1 MAISPSAHQKRPL
14 PFESSLPS
22 LGEEAASRP
31 TKSAKLQATKKVSF
45 KHGEPKVHLFD
56 PDNGHG
62 ISYPSR
68 IEDTVIVIDDDD
80 DESDSDGNHPQHQVP
95 LTEELT
101 VLSTVHGR
109 QRRELRDITK
119 HDLRTVMKY
128 GTKSKGNFVNGDQ
141 RWKFEFGNTVYIT
154 DNTCKKEITCY
165 KKAIDIQPAQITEQM
180 WSNHHKAVR
189 ILKND
194 PQLVSALCLCTTH
207 SVIIIDQSGS
217 MNKCD
222 VNGFRSRS
230 DAAFGTLALDY
241 IAEQLYQQGDEF
253 FVDAVTIIEM
263 NCTGSLFVHKEPMD
277 WILFNKVLH
286 RQRTAKPR
294 SHGNYVNSIEYAE
307 NVINDDL
314 KCFSNFDLDDIGA
327 YMLVLLSDGSPSDQK
342 PGDQMRR
349 RDAVCR
355 LSQRLKSKLT
365 VYGMGIGAMGSDFE
379 QLKYLVDAAT
389 EHGAEGQF
397 NHAGLSP
404 AELSTTFHTMA
415 TSMTTTRTELLSNKT
430 KRTKTEK
437 RYTMRKSYND
447 VDLVPL
453 RRETKNVSRWR
464 YDNRTQPPWKKVEF
478 LNSDAR
484 GFEVAQDP
492 FGKGAERLAYMFYEI
507 KKKQIGSGYEKV
519 GKSLVAK
526 NSIYNEDE
534 RSKEKFHTDFCRSQ
548 QKAWELAL
556 QFNRAVAKA
565 PLLKPA
571 KDEVSLPPPIEF
583 LQCNVYDYEDHWGA
597 KCGLLVEKFLHG
609 RFTKFSSNNGYVLK
623 DDGSA
628 TIVLEVGEVKLTDFL
643 QAFSHW
649 VYVSSS
655 NKMLVCDLQGILD
668 SEGIRPTFRLTDP
681 AICSKERRYG
691 KTDIGLQGIRNWCRT
706 HRCSPICR
714 ALSLP
719 PMGNCKEAKH

>member
-1 MAISPSAHQKRPL
+1 
-14 PFESSLPS
+14 
-22 LGEEAASRP
+22 
-31 TKSAKLQATKKVSF
+31 
-45 KHGEPKVHLFD
+45 
-56 PDNGHG
+56 
-62 ISYPSR
+62 
-68 IEDTVIVIDDDD
+68 
-80 DESDSDGNHPQHQVP
+80 
-95 LTEELT
+95 
-101 VLSTVHGR
+101 
-109 QRRELRDITK
+109 
-119 HDLRTVMKY
+119 
-128 GTKSKGNFVNGDQ
+128 
-141 RWKFEFGNTVYIT
+141 
-154 DNTCKKEITCY
+154 
-165 KKAIDIQPAQITEQM
+165 
-180 WSNHHKAVR
+180 
-189 ILKND
+189 
-194 PQLVSALCLCTTH
+194 
-207 SVIIIDQSGS
+207 

-314 KCFSNFDLDDIGA
+314 QCFSNFDLDDIGA

-355 LSQRLKSKLT
+355 LSQRLKSKLN

-415 TSMTTTRTELLSNKT
+415 TTMTTTRTELLSNKT

-464 YDNRTQPPWKKVEF
+464 YDNRTNPPWKKVEF

-519 GKSLVAK
+519 GKSMVAK

-719 PMGNCKEAKH
+719 PMGNCKEATH

>member
-14 PFESSLPS
+14 PFESSLPL

-45 KHGEPKVHLFD
+45 NHGEPKVHLFD

-62 ISYPSR
+62 ISYASR
-68 IEDTVIVIDDDD
+68 IEDNCIVIDDDD
-80 DESDSDGNHPQHQVP
+80 DESDSDGNHPQQQVP

-194 PQLVSALCLCTTH
+194 PQLCTTH

-314 KCFSNFDLDDIGA
+314 QCFSNFDLDDIGA

-349 RDAVCR
+349 RDAICR

-415 TSMTTTRTELLSNKT
+415 TTMTTTRTELLSNKT

-507 KKKQIGSGYEKV
+507 KKKQTGSGYEKV

-597 KCGLLVEKFLHG
+597 KCGLLVESFCTVDSLSSAA
-609 RFTKFSSNNGYVLK
+609 TMDMFSKTTDQLLLYSK
-623 DDGSA
+623 
-628 TIVLEVGEVKLTDFL
+628 LE
-643 QAFSHW
+643 
-649 VYVSSS
+649 
-655 NKMLVCDLQGILD
+655 
-668 SEGIRPTFRLTDP
+668 R
-681 AICSKERRYG
+681 
-691 KTDIGLQGIRNWCRT
+691 
-706 HRCSPICR
+706 
-714 ALSLP
+714 
-719 PMGNCKEAKH
+719 

>member
-14 PFESSLPS
+14 PSESSLS
-22 LGEEAASRP
+22 LFGDEASRP

-62 ISYPSR
+62 ISYASR
-68 IEDTVIVIDDDD
+68 IEDNCIVIDDDD
-80 DESDSDGNHPQHQVP
+80 DESDSDGNHPQQQVP

-194 PQLVSALCLCTTH
+194 PQLCTTH

-314 KCFSNFDLDDIGA
+314 QCFSNFDLDDIGA

-415 TSMTTTRTELLSNKT
+415 TTMTTTRTELLSNKT

-519 GKSLVAK
+519 GKSMVAK